1 MFYAGPGYTGA
12 YPFRPERMSPSKS
25 ARQQPART
33 LLRRVLLCL
42 CALAMAL
49 QLVGSSFHDHDLADQ
64 LSDCVS
70 CHVASHSQAA
80 IAAAPPEVLAVFLAV
95 AFILARLPRPVAV
108 VLRRYLIPS
117 RQAPPSQH

>member
-1 MFYAGPGYTGA
+1 
-12 YPFRPERMSPSKS
+12 MSPSLP
-25 ARQQPART
+25 ARQQLART

-49 QLVGSSFHDHDLADQ
+49 QLIGTSFHDHDLADQ

-80 IAAAPPEVLAVFLAV
+80 IPATPPEVLAVFLAIAYV
-95 AFILARLPRPVAV
+95 LARLPRPAAV

-117 RQAPPSQH
+117 RQAPPFQH

>member
-1 MFYAGPGYTGA
+1 MP
-12 YPFRPERMSPSKS
+12 SPLP
-25 ARQQPART
+25 ARQQPYRA

-70 CHVASHSQAA
+70 CHVGAHSHATLP
-80 IAAAPPEVLAVFLAV
+80 AAPPVVLAVFLAIAYV
-95 AFILARLPRPVAV
+95 LARLPHPVAV
-108 VLRRYLIPS
+108 VVQRYLIPS
-117 RQAPPSQH
+117 RQAPPFSQ